1 MLSTTQSQRPP
12 VDAGALCLLHLL
24 LKCNRC
30 LQRPMYCMTP
40 VSSFI
45 GSIYHN
51 AVTHRKNMIERHA
64 RSRMS
69 LGFETNR
76 RAPLS
81 VSFKPYILL
90 TCYFRWGGAL
100 AKAKEGQKES
110 RKNNFKGNR
119 GLIPVI
125 FQLTSEYNFRASQR
139 HFVANIM
146 HTTYAKKKF
155 FEPSPKEKLI
165 PTKTYFTIQLTQAK
179 YPYTSSMGGTA

>member
-1 MLSTTQSQRPP
+1 MPPTTSIENAT
-12 VDAGALCLLHLL
+12 DA
-24 LKCNRC
+24 CNV
-30 LQRPMYCMTP
+30 PMYCMTP

-51 AVTHRKNMIERHA
+51 AVTHRKMLERHA

-76 RAPLS
+76 RAPLP
-81 VSFKPYILL
+81 VSFKPYELL
-90 TCYFRWGGAL
+90 TCYFNWGGGGGAL

-110 RKNNFKGNR
+110 RKNNLKGNR
-119 GLIPVI
+119 GLIPVN

-146 HTTYAKKKF
+146 HTTYAKK
-155 FEPSPKEKLI
+155 LI
-165 PTKTYFTIQLTQAK
+165 LNPVRKKI
-179 YPYTSSMGGTA
+179 